1 MENIEPKILE
11 QVAQFEAYKQNMAAM
26 NQIVAYMKEV
36 PVLPSEIV
44 PKDDNN
50 VLKRVEFPEEGV
62 LTYMDNYK
70 YPYKGFPYYE
80 FVEKI
85 DVIKK
90 ICRQIQSGVYHG
102 LKDRPKFV
110 LYLLIP
116 LIPILGHNLFYAF
129 TYGFYRLIDRFRIKK
144 ERYCTAVREIH
155 RAWSV
160 EKTGESE
167 RTKEMRLMLRD
178 IECMILEYDN
188 AYRYRAQDVLPE
200 LDKQALQ
207 DNPVK
212 EICRLL
218 DIMISREKPAND
230 KDYAR
235 HDSWRLLQ
243 MFTKYY
249 MKHDK
254 ELLKIYVDLLLELDL
269 NKVSLDEGDKEY
281 CNKRKDYVFKHM
293 N

>member
-1 MENIEPKILE
+1 MENQE
-11 QVAQFEAYKQNMAAM
+11 QEAAQFKAYQHNMQAM
-26 NQIVAYMKEV
+26 NQIVALMKEV
-36 PVLPSEIV
+36 AVLPSEIV
-44 PKDDNN
+44 PKDDQNS
-50 VLKRVEFPEEGV
+50 LLRVEFPEEGGV
-62 LTYMDNYK
+62 LTFMENYQ

-85 DVIKK
+85 DVVKK
-90 ICRQIQSGVYHG
+90 ISRQVQSGVYHA

-116 LIPILGHNLFYAF
+116 LIPILGHHLFYAF

-144 ERYCTAVREIH
+144 EKYCTAVREIH

-160 EKTGESE
+160 EKLGESE
-167 RTKEMRLMLRD
+167 RTKELRLMLRD

-200 LDKQALQ
+200 LDKDALIK
-207 DNPVK
+207 NPIK

-218 DIMISREKPAND
+218 DIMIAREKPAND

-243 MFTKYY
+243 MFAKHY
-249 MKHDK
+249 MKYDQ
-254 ELLKIYVDLLLELDL
+254 ELLTIFVDLLLDLDME
-269 NKVSLDEGDKEY
+269 KVKLDEGDQEY